1 MRRPHIALVLVR
13 VLAGLMLAGAAQA
26 LDVGDK
32 APDFKFAVAS

>member
-26 LDVGDK
+26 LEV
-32 APDFKFAVAS
+32 FKSAGAS